1 MSTKEFEKT
10 SLDAHVELC
19 AERYGQLDKR
29 LNNLEERT
37 AKIEELV
44 ISIKETIS
52 DSASRRSNGV
62 RSPSANAEIKYST
75 KESGLLVSLVHSET
89 SPVTSILMLFS
100 PENDTDVSCAEI

>member
-52 DSASRRSNGV
+52 DSANGQSKQLIAIGTTV
-62 RSPSANAEIKYST
+62 IGVLITAVI
-75 KESGLLVSLVHSET
+75 GLITHL
-89 SPVTSILMLFS
+89 ILK
-100 PENDTDVSCAEI
+100 P